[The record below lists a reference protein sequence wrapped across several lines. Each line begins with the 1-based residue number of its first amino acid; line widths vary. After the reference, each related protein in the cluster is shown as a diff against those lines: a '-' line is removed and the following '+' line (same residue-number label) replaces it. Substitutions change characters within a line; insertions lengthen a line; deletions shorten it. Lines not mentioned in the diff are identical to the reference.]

1 MSEKIIEELNQFL
14 EGNYMAIHTYD
25 DYIHRTDDESIK
37 KIFQQIQQEHKHH
50 AEILAERIQNL
61 GGKPVNNPGVKG
73 SVVQWMKKLKPTPGT
88 EEMLKDAIAGE
99 ERGIEISQKLLD
111 GDLDEESLAIVKEI
125 LSRDKNHVTMLQNL
139 LHHEG

>member
-1 MSEKIIEELNQFL
+1 
-14 EGNYMAIHTYD
+14 
-25 DYIHRTDDESIK
+25 
-37 KIFQQIQQEHKHH
+37 
-50 AEILAERIQNL
+50 
-61 GGKPVNNPGVKG
+61 
-73 SVVQWMKKLKPTPGT
+73 MKKLKPTAGT